1 MWVGEKEYKC
11 NGSAKNMDVGVMIVN
26 GRTMVPIRFVAESLG
41 CDVNWLDNLNQ
52 VIITYDLTN
61 RIKS

>member
-1 MWVGEKEYKC
+1 
-11 NGSAKNMDVGVMIVN
+11 MIVN
-26 GRTMVPIRFVAESLG
+26 GRTMVPIRFVAESLR